1 MSNKNKNAHEIAQA
15 HRTANEIVSAAIGL
29 AAMTAGGY
37 WLDRR
42 QGWAPVLTVLGALLG
57 LLSAGFSLRNL
68 IRRLDRESD
77 REKAKSKL
85 P

>member
-1 MSNKNKNAHEIAQA
+1 MSIKNKNAHEIARA
-15 HRTANEIVSAAIGL
+15 HRTVHEIVSAAIGL
-29 AAMTAGGY
+29 AALTAGGY

-42 QGWAPVLTVLGALLG
+42 QGWAPVLTVVGALLG
-57 LLSAGFSLRNL
+57 MLSAGFSLRSL

-77 REKAKSKL
+77 RERVKSKL